1 MGVNQERSEVIILKV
16 LDCQLKSVSPLFR
29 DEN

>member
-1 MGVNQERSEVIILKV
+1 MGVNRERSEVIILKV

>member
-1 MGVNQERSEVIILKV
+1 MGVNQERTEVVILKV
-16 LDCQLKSVSPLFR
+16 LDCQLKSVSPLSR

>member
-1 MGVNQERSEVIILKV
+1 MGVNQERTEVVILKV

>member
-1 MGVNQERSEVIILKV
+1 MGVNQERSLMIIMKV
-16 LDCQLKSVSPLFR
+16 LDCQLKTSFTPFR

>member
-1 MGVNQERSEVIILKV
+1 MGVNQERSLVIIMKV
-16 LDCQLKSVSPLFR
+16 LDCQLKSASPLSR